1 MQVVDLIVVLA
12 VIGLTDQLCVLPQVA
27 GIQQVHQV
35 LGALHP
41 LLHLTATIQ
50 HMVSQKDRKCVCVCV
65 CVCGGGVRGGRG
77 VAEPIQHKLR

>member
-1 MQVVDLIVVLA
+1 MQVVDLVVVLA
-12 VIGLTDQLCVLPQVA
+12 VVGLTDKLCVLPQVA

-50 HMVSQKDRKCVCVCV
+50 HMVSQKDRKCVC
-65 CVCGGGVRGGRG
+65 GWGVGGRG
-77 VAEPIQHKLR
+77 GGGAEPIQHKLR

>member
-1 MQVVDLIVVLA
+1 MQVVDLVVVLA

-50 HMVSQKDRKCVCVCV
+50 HMVSQKDRKCV
-65 CVCGGGVRGGRG
+65 GGGGGRVRAG
-77 VAEPIQHKLR
+77 GAAEPIQHKLR